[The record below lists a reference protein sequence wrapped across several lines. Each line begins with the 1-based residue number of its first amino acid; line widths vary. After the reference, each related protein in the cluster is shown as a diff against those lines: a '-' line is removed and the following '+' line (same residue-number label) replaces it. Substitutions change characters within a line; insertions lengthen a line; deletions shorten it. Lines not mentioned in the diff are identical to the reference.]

1 MLALPIRKYFWNCFK
16 NCLERRAVI
25 YTRRENQAGE
35 CGLGLPPHPLR
46 PHQKAFRCPQGGLGQ
61 AGGQRACA
69 AISTFLEEMKQP
81 GAITHAQQ
89 LVPYYVEEMKQPGA
103 KAHAQHIRRN

>member
-1 MLALPIRKYFWNCFK
+1 LCKQNGRIFNYKIIFIIALK
-16 NCLERRAVI
+16 NCLERRAFI

-61 AGGQRACA
+61 AGGQCACTA
-69 AISTFLEEMKQP
+69 YSIFLEEIKRP
-81 GAITHAQQ
+81 GANAYT
-89 LVPYYVEEMKQPGA
+89 VVGRKSPK
-103 KAHAQHIRRN
+103 

>member
-1 MLALPIRKYFWNCFK
+1 MPNLQLENTSGIALK

-61 AGGQRACA
+61 AGGQCACA
-69 AISTFLEEMKQP
+69 AISIFLKEMKRP

-89 LVPYYVEEMKQPGA
+89 LEQFLNRLKARVNTLAQQLVPY
-103 KAHAQHIRRN
+103 